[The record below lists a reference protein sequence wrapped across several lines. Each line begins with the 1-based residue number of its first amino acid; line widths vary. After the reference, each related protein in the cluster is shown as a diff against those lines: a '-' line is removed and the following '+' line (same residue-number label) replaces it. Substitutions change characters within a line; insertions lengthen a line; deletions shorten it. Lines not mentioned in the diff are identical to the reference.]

1 MNEDFYTKCFR
12 YRLLL
17 GNNFVF
23 IALASDVTEYRVKKA
38 FATDSKYA
46 NT

>member
-1 MNEDFYTKCFR
+1 MNEDFYTKYLR